1 MLKKSFC
8 FNYRWNW
15 KIFVIVIELQQDEK
29 VEIYQPLCEMMEGI
43 ISWIRGKKN
52 SLGKHSFQHNASC
65 WTGDKALKELEEAS
79 ISKQCFPSLQ
89 ECATKVLFS

>member
-29 VEIYQPLCEMMEGI
+29 GI